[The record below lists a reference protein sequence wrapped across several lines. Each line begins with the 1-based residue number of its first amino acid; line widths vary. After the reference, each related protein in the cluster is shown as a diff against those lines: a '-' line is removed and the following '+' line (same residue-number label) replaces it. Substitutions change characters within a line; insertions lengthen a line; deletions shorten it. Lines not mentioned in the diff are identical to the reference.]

1 MNDFAR
7 RLVMDRASGNSNGNR
22 GRQGSDRAR
31 NSGRSGQSYRGDGRE
46 YTVSYDGRRGVR
58 GTGRYGIGGSMYRG
72 DRESGDYARGG
83 RGRGRDRG
91 YDYGDYGDYDYEED
105 YGYEGE
111 DYGYDGHEKIML
123 SKKDMQEWKHKLQN
137 ADGSFG
143 EHFDMQKIMMAAE
156 KMGIDFEEYTEKEL
170 VMTANMLYSDYCEAL
185 KSVVPKEKE
194 DVIYTKLAKAFLEDD
209 DFDGEGSEK
218 LALYYWAIVSEDEE

>member
-7 RLVMDRASGNSNGNR
+7 RLVMDRASGNRGRDRARRGYDGAGRSSQ
-22 GRQGSDRAR
+22 GRQG
-31 NSGRSGQSYRGDGRE
+31 NRGDGRE

-91 YDYGDYGDYDYEED
+91 YDYNDYGYDED

-111 DYGYDGHEKIML
+111 DYGYDGNEKIML

-143 EHFDMQKIMMAAE
+143 EHFDMQKIVMAAE
-156 KMGIDFEEYTEKEL
+156 KMGIKFDEYSEKEL

-185 KSVVPKEKE
+185 KMVVPKEKE
-194 DVIYTKLAKAFLEDD
+194 DVIYTKMAKAFLEDD

-218 LALYYWAIVSEDEE
+218 LALYYYAIVSDDEE

>member
-7 RLVMDRASGNSNGNR
+7 RLVMDRASNNSGR
-22 GRQGSDRAR
+22 GRARRGYDRA
-31 NSGRSGQSYRGDGRE
+31 GRSGQGRQGYRGDGRE
-46 YTVSYDGRRGVR
+46 YTVSYDGRQGVR

-83 RGRGRDRG
+83 RGRGRDR
-91 YDYGDYGDYDYEED
+91 DYDYNDYNYED
-105 YGYEGE
+105 DYEYE
-111 DYGYDGHEKIML
+111 DDYGYDGHEKAML

-143 EHFDMQKIMMAAE
+143 EHFDMQKIIMAAE
-156 KMGIDFEEYTEKEL
+156 KMGIKFDEYSEKEL

-185 KSVVPKEKE
+185 KMVVPKEKE
-194 DVIYTKLAKAFLEDD
+194 DVIYTKMAKAFLEDD

-218 LALYYWAIVSEDEE
+218 LALYYYAIVCGDEE